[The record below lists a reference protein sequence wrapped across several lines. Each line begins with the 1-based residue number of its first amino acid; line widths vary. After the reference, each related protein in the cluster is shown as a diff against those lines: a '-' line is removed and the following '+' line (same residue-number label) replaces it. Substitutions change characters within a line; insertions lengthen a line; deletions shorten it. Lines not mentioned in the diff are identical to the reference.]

1 MKCCDIYPHLNTAGF
16 FNQEQTAEMMKEAM
30 KMSGLDHPHVLT
42 LIGVCVDGGPSLYI
56 VMPFMAN
63 GSLLSYLKA
72 DRKSLLMPED
82 AQDEAVHFSLTPPL
96 ILKSMIVYICL
107 K

>member
-1 MKCCDIYPHLNTAGF
+1 
-16 FNQEQTAEMMKEAM
+16 
-30 KMSGLDHPHVLT
+30 MSGLDHPHVLT

-72 DRKSLLMPED
+72 DRKSLLMLED
-82 AQDEAVHFSLTPPL
+82 AQDETVHFSLTPPS

-107 K
+107 KVAHTPLQLVGARQLKVS

>member
-1 MKCCDIYPHLNTAGF
+1 
-16 FNQEQTAEMMKEAM
+16 M
-30 KMSGLDHPHVLT
+30 KMSRLDHPHVLT
-42 LIGVCVDGGPSLYI
+42 LIGVCVDGGPSRYI

-72 DRKSLLMPED
+72 DGKSLLMPED
-82 AQDEAVHFSLTPPL
+82 AQDETVHFSLTPHL
-96 ILKSMIVYICL
+96 ILKSMICL

>member
-1 MKCCDIYPHLNTAGF
+1 
-16 FNQEQTAEMMKEAM
+16 MMKDAM
-30 KMSGLDHPHVLT
+30 KMSRLDHPHVLT

-56 VMPFMAN
+56 VMLFMAN

-72 DRKSLLMPED
+72 DGKSLLMPED
-82 AQDEAVHFSLTPPL
+82 AQDETVHFSLTPPS
-96 ILKSMIVYICL
+96 ILRSMICL

>member
-1 MKCCDIYPHLNTAGF
+1 
-16 FNQEQTAEMMKEAM
+16 
-30 KMSGLDHPHVLT
+30 MSGLDHPHVLT

-72 DRKSLLMPED
+72 DRKNLFMLED
-82 AQDEAVHFSLTPPL
+82 AQDETVHFSLTPPL

-107 K
+107 KVAHTYPFTVSIPLTVGAPYRQ